1 MDFAERLKQAAEHAG
16 VRPAQT
22 EIARSLGLNRQTVF
36 QWFHGTMPESAMI
49 ARIALAW
56 RVDPTWLATGA
67 GEKVMRPAASGLSS
81 EERDIIRFYRNA
93 RPTRRK
99 ALYDMAKAL
108 GKSVVVAALAIPP
121 LLPSEAEAVILSLR
135 TQAVYYVKLLF
146 RTLLAIP
153 DLRLAALHSQ

>member
-1 MDFAERLKQAAEHAG
+1 MDFAERLKLAAEHAG
-16 VRPAQT
+16 VRPTQT
-22 EIARSLGLNRQTVF
+22 DIAKSLGLNRQTVF

-67 GEKVMRPAASGLSS
+67 GEKVMRPAASGLST

-108 GKSVVVAALAIPP
+108 GKSVVVAALVIPP
-121 LLPSEAEAVILSLR
+121 LLPSKAEAALLSI
-135 TQAVYYVKLLF
+135 TTAAVYYVKWLF
-146 RTLLAIP
+146 GTLLAIP
-153 DLRLAALHSQ
+153 DVRPAAIHSQ